1 MKKNTSKLEEEK
13 ESKELDKK
21 EKVEKEEKLT
31 KEEGEKTENE
41 KKEPENLENSP
52 KENKEKIAQE
62 AKTTEEFKEK
72 PKEEQFPKKSLL
84 PANKA
89 PEKEKMGDKEKSLDE
104 LWKEVEEARKKY
116 VEADYKKSKI
126 ENRLKKVFGSF
137 LKEKGEKYKIDDELE
152 EHRASYDEALEKHK
166 GAALADAKKR
176 KVSKQELQEI
186 LKVYLIEKELTFQD
200 TRVQVKLEN
209 QEGKFSGFIKDQ
221 AQELVE
227 KYRKMPLAKK
237 IAFGTVLGFVSAGAV
252 YAGGTAAGLAGAAI
266 TAKRVFGGLVTGTS
280 VSLGFEARSRKKAE
294 KKIEKKMEEFGE
306 KLSKVEEELNL
317 KSEEGG
323 ISEGT
328 IERERLQLLEGR
340 ITEEIKEVTSE
351 ERLKVIKNQNSR
363 HLIYGIAAGI
373 AGAVVAPKIF
383 SYISEFIHAG
393 HFPGHGGGLE
403 PNEPKVSQPTVTP
416 ETPVSKVPVPENA
429 PSQGGLTSEV
439 EAGEGKIIF
448 EVKEGDSLWK
458 FIGEQLEEYEGFSEL
473 AAEQKTYVL
482 DALKDQVAE
491 APEKFGLENPDILEV
506 GQKIDLTELFEG
518 SENNLAEFMEEAKN
532 LSPEQLENIKEY
544 NGEELEIEEED
555 GSEEKIQEK
564 TSAPAAEE
572 TASPNKEAEIKTP
585 ETAAT
590 SEAPTAAEASA
601 TPETSTI
608 PEAPAPASETLPAPE
623 TGPEET
629 TPPKETPQVT
639 PEPAKTETLSGSPAA
654 EPANEAPAASEKPPT
669 LEFEGEVE
677 GAAEKLSQSGLGQYL
692 SLEEQKS
699 FLKRGEDFDFEKFAE
714 NFGRKVMREEEIWK
728 VVSQSDSREVFNG
741 NALEGK
747 GFTEDQIRSVQKWLI
762 EIQGNFQGYIEGPS
776 GLDLTNADRYAP
788 QKGMPLKKWFE
799 EMLRLAAKKTDSL
812 S

>member
-104 LWKEVEEARKKY
+104 LWKEVEEKRKKY
-116 VEADYKKSKI
+116 LEKDFQHSKI
-126 ENRLKKVFGSF
+126 SSRLKSIFGSF
-137 LKEKGEKYKIDDELE
+137 LKEKGEKNQSEEELE
-152 EHRASYDEALEKHK
+152 KYRKDYQMALRNHQEAVSV
-166 GAALADAKKR
+166 KKETL
-176 KVSKQELQEI
+176 SEAEI
-186 LKVYLIEKELTFQD
+186 LKIAENYLRENLTTAD
-200 TRVQVKLEN
+200 TLTQIKIEN
-209 QEGKFSGFIKDQ
+209 QEGKFSGFMKNH
-221 AQELVE
+221 AQEWVE

-237 IAFGTVLGFVSAGAV
+237 IAIGAAFSLVSAGAV
-252 YAGGTAAGLAGAAI
+252 YATPMLFGFAGAAI

-294 KKIEKKMEEFGE
+294 EKIQDKIKDLEP
-306 KLSKVEEELNL
+306 SKVKEDL
-317 KSEEGG
+317 KLEGEEG
-323 ISEGT
+323 ET
-328 IERERLQLLEGR
+328 VKKAIEMERLQLLEGM
-340 ITEEIKEVTSE
+340 INDSIKKVTSE
-351 ERLKVIKNQNSR
+351 ENLRIIKNRNSR
-363 HLIYGIAAGI
+363 HLIYGIAAGT

-383 SYISEFIHAG
+383 SYISEFIHAD
-393 HFPGHGGGLE
+393 HSPSHWGGLE
-403 PNEPKVSQPTVTP
+403 PSESAVPQGVATP
-416 ETPVSKVPVPENA
+416 ETPVSKVPIPENA
-429 PSQGGLTSEV
+429 PSQEVPTSEV
-439 EAGEGKIIF
+439 GVDENEIIIGVEKGDTLWRMTYNQLLEKFPSFKELPEEGRTY
-448 EVKEGDSLWK
+448 
-458 FIGEQLEEYEGFSEL
+458 FISCCLEEMKKNLEEFG
-473 AAEQKTYVL
+473 
-482 DALKDQVAE
+482 LKD
-491 APEKFGLENPDILEV
+491 PDLLQP
-506 GQKIDLTELFEG
+506 GQKINFTPLFD
-518 SENNLAEFMEEAKN
+518 SENKLADFMEAAKN

-555 GSEEKIQEK
+555 VSEKENQEK
-564 TSAPAAEE
+564 ASAPAAEE

-585 ETAAT
+585 ETPAK
-590 SEAPTAAEASA
+590 SEVPTAAETSA
-601 TPETSTI
+601 TPETSTA
-608 PEAPAPASETLPAPE
+608 PEAPAPAPETPPAPE

-629 TPPKETPQVT
+629 IPPKETPQVA
-639 PEPAKTETLSGSPAA
+639 PESAKTETLSGSPVG
-654 EPANEAPAASEKPPT
+654 EPTSEAPVASEKPPT